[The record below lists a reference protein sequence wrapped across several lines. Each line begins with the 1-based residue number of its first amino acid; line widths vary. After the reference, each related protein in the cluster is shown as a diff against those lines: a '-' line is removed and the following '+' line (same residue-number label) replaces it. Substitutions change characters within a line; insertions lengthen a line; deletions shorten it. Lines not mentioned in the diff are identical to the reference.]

1 MSIVET
7 KRYYVVGMK
16 GEIVGIYDNPVKA
29 SCQGKSKTP
38 IFESAPVNIGEVK
51 TVVYLTTIPMDDE
64 WDRGNIRQLAR
75 QFYAQCDDH
84 GCFGDVIQIIR
95 HRLPIEHSYISH
107 IYTATSMMWRAYIKP
122 GLAADLVPFVLD
134 AEGKLFFVG
143 IIRGK
148 NPGKGKSALVGG
160 FVDIDGLE
168 METAAECAIREGKEE
183 IGLEIVPASRNE
195 KLLRVP
201 NVNRLKVWAW
211 LCGMEHSSVLSL
223 VGTYFTSQ
231 EENLRSG
238 LKRVYQT
245 TAYTLLIRVDR
256 KLTKKDVGKMFLP
269 GDDAREIAIILSN
282 ELPGI
287 EFASGHH
294 RTICDDALDIIKR
307 QISAKAS

>member
-7 KRYYVVGMK
+7 KRYYVVGIK
-16 GEIVGIYDNPVKA
+16 GEIIGIYDDPVKA
-29 SCQGKSKTP
+29 CCHGKSITQ
-38 IFESAPVNIGEVK
+38 IFEFVPVNMGEIHAVS
-51 TVVYLTTIPMDDE
+51 YQTTMDPRGVDE
-64 WDRGNIRQLAR
+64 WDKGNVRHLAR
-75 QFYAQCDDH
+75 NFYSQRDDY
-84 GCFGDVIQIIR
+84 GCFGDVIQISR
-95 HRLPIEHSYISH
+95 HLLPHSDNY
-107 IYTATSMMWRAYIKP
+107 IYTVDSMMWRAYIKP

-201 NVNRLKVWAW
+201 NVNRLKVRVW

-245 TAYTLLIRVDR
+245 TAYTLLIQVDC